1 MSEPLLG
8 KPLDPFAV
16 PLAGLVAVEAS
27 AGTGKTFTITQL
39 YVRLL
44 LEADLTVD
52 EILVVTYTKAATAE
66 LRGRLRDKL
75 AAVREALERGTS
87 EDPFCRTVVERT
99 RDRAVATR
107 TIERALHGFDEAAVF
122 TIHGFCQ
129 RVLADRA
136 FESGILFETALVPD
150 ERELVQEVVDDFW
163 RRTFYGASPGF
174 VRWVLEQERL
184 TPESLAR
191 LVRTH
196 VGRSYRQIDAPAD
209 PSDVADLE
217 AELAA
222 GWTGLR
228 ARWAAE
234 WPVVE
239 RMLRATTALK
249 ANMYKIAAIPG
260 WGPAIAQMLADPVPD
275 PCLSKPF
282 DRLRTTRLAA
292 GTLGFERRFLPA
304 LGAELLLVAR
314 RPA

>member
-1 MSEPLLG
+1 GAARMARHGSTSRRVRGSVPESRVSRYRSARIGVPGAGRGHPRADSRRRRERRMSEPLLG

-16 PLAGLVAVEAS
+16 PLAGLVAVAAS

-44 LEADLTVD
+44 LEADLAVG

-99 RDRAVATR
+99 RDRAAAAR

-163 RRTFYGASPGF
+163 RRAFYGASPGF

-196 VGRSYRQIDAPAD
+196 VGRSYRRIDAPAD
-209 PSDVADLE
+209 PPDVAALE

-222 GWTGLR
+222 AWTDLQD
-228 ARWAAE
+228 RWATE

-239 RMLRATTALK
+239 RMLRQTTALK
-249 ANMYKIAAIPG
+249 ANTYK
-260 WGPAIAQMLADPVPD
+260 
-275 PCLSKPF
+275 
-282 DRLRTTRLAA
+282 
-292 GTLGFERRFLPA
+292 
-304 LGAELLLVAR
+304 VA
-314 RPA
+314 